1 MARRPGAH
9 QTATASPVK
18 SCQPWCVIVIPSRRG
33 RQSRVSYA
41 TILDSNRAVT
51 ELLCADK
58 KHYINKVLA
67 DCWLAI
73 SALAHTYTRRSVLPL
88 ASVVTSGVSSGV
100 DNPKWDL
107 SPGAMQCWWV
117 LLMRKQLSMAATAGW
132 YGCAH
137 TSSAIWPVPYVRVL
151 QYWNGYWI
159 ATHRQPLTTG
169 ISYLTRF
176 STYTDW
182 TRNDPPW
189 INNGVNVNIFCVILL
204 LRLR

>member
-1 MARRPGAH
+1 MQNSRELSHLHIIPPLSDIRKMRPVWTVQDKIRRYPLVSVLSSLSINPWELHRPSHINLKKLVMIVIARRPSAH

-33 RQSRVSYA
+33 RHSRVSYA

-88 ASVVTSGVSSGV
+88 ASAVNSRV
-100 DNPKWDL
+100 DNRKWDL
-107 SPGAMQCWWV
+107 SSGAMTCWWV

-137 TSSAIWPVPYVRVL
+137 T
-151 QYWNGYWI
+151 
-159 ATHRQPLTTG
+159 
-169 ISYLTRF
+169 
-176 STYTDW
+176 
-182 TRNDPPW
+182 
-189 INNGVNVNIFCVILL
+189 
-204 LRLR
+204 

>member
-58 KHYINKVLA
+58 KLYINKVLA

-73 SALAHTYTRRSVLPL
+73 SALAHTYTRRIVLPL
-88 ASVVTSGVSSGV
+88 ASVVTSGVRSGV

-117 LLMRKQLSMAATAGW
+117 LLMSPTDEETAVH
-132 YGCAH
+132 GCHCWVVWLCA
-137 TSSAIWPVPYVRVL
+137 YV
-151 QYWNGYWI
+151 GYWPYRG
-159 ATHRQPLTTG
+159 AGTCAPVLKWVLNSYSSTTV
-169 ISYLTRF
+169 
-176 STYTDW
+176 DN
-182 TRNDPPW
+182 RNKLS
-189 INNGVNVNIFCVILL
+189 NEVFNIYWLNQKWPTMDK
-204 LRLR
+204 

>member
-1 MARRPGAH
+1 MIVMARRPGAH

-33 RQSRVSYA
+33 RHSRVSYA

-67 DCWLAI
+67 DSWLAI

-88 ASVVTSGVSSGV
+88 ISAVNSGV
-100 DNPKWDL
+100 DNRKWDL
-107 SPGAMQCWWV
+107 SPGAMPCWWV
-117 LLMRKQLSMAATAGW
+117 LMMRKQLSIAATAGW

-137 TSSAIWPVPYVRVL
+137 TTYRGPLKWVL
-151 QYWNGYWI
+151 N
-159 ATHRQPLTTG
+159 
-169 ISYLTRF
+169 S
-176 STYTDW
+176 
-182 TRNDPPW
+182 
-189 INNGVNVNIFCVILL
+189 
-204 LRLR
+204 

>member
-1 MARRPGAH
+1 MRPVRTVQDKIRRYPLVSVLSSLSINPWELHRPSHINLKKLVMIVIARRPSAH

-67 DCWLAI
+67 GCWLAI

-88 ASVVTSGVSSGV
+88 ASVVTSGVRSGV

-137 TSSAIWPVPYVRVL
+137 T
-151 QYWNGYWI
+151 
-159 ATHRQPLTTG
+159 
-169 ISYLTRF
+169 
-176 STYTDW
+176 
-182 TRNDPPW
+182 
-189 INNGVNVNIFCVILL
+189 
-204 LRLR
+204 

>member
-1 MARRPGAH
+1 MRPVRTVQDKIRRYPLVSVLSSLSINPWELHRPSHINLKKLVMIVIARRPSAH

-33 RQSRVSYA
+33 RHSRVSYA

-58 KHYINKVLA
+58 KHYINKILA
-67 DCWLAI
+67 ECWLAI

-88 ASVVTSGVSSGV
+88 ASVVTSGVRSGV
-100 DNPKWDL
+100 DNRKWDL
-107 SPGAMQCWWV
+107 SFGAMPCWWV

-137 TSSAIWPVPYVRVL
+137 T
-151 QYWNGYWI
+151 
-159 ATHRQPLTTG
+159 
-169 ISYLTRF
+169 
-176 STYTDW
+176 
-182 TRNDPPW
+182 
-189 INNGVNVNIFCVILL
+189 
-204 LRLR
+204 